1 MTCVSLNTT
10 CDKDLPHITNTAYL
24 LVREGCDLL
33 QLVQQRTMALS
44 RQVAQ

>member
-10 CDKDLPHITNTAYL
+10 CDKAPHVTNAAYL

-33 QLVQQRTMALS
+33 QRVQQRTMALS
-44 RQVAQ
+44 RQNR